1 MPPYASG
8 MELLLRTTAF
18 LHPIRDGDGPVTAQQ
33 IRAELARQLGFDPEA
48 EIILP
53 STGVPVAVEVAL
65 ADNGSPYL
73 TLTVTD
79 DGPDDL
85 AQFERCMDVLRHA
98 RRSLA
103 LAAERATP
111 DWWDGASQSTG
122 HHRETTV
129 RPIEALV
136 GDERALESNS
146 ASVFA
151 LVVRVPEA
159 LREQWEPHAHASFAL
174 LANARP
180 HNLAEKLRLVFRVTP
195 DEPTIALVAAPRT
208 SSAHVDE
215 SEFAQLVR
223 AFFEDY
229 LPERLPQRRG
239 RLAPVNGVARSV
251 PLDLRQRPLALRIS
265 AALLLTLALSSWLV
279 PIELPWLVVGWI
291 GWTTAIAVPLLISR
305 DLKRSLTSV
314 AGVASTF
321 LGLMVCFGLL
331 YGVIYHSGT
340 DINLP
345 WFASGSSPRL
355 GEVFMLSLGLAVSA
369 GTTDVALEGLA
380 RFVAFVEVLLFFGTV
395 AAVVGALGRRWL
407 FDREIH
413 ITGETPIT
421 GLEDDRA

>member
-1 MPPYASG
+1 

-18 LHPIRDGDGPVTAQQ
+18 RHPIRDGDGPVTAQQ

-48 EIILP
+48 EIVLP

-65 ADNGSPYL
+65 TDNGSPYV

-85 AQFERCMDVLRHA
+85 AHFERCVAALRYA

-103 LAAERATP
+103 LAAERANP

-122 HHRETTV
+122 HPRETAV
-129 RPIEALV
+129 GPIDALV
-136 GDERALESNS
+136 GERKLESNS

-151 LVVRVPEA
+151 LVVRVPDV

-180 HNLAEKLRLVFRVTP
+180 RHLAEKLRLVFRVTP
-195 DEPTIALVAAPRT
+195 DEPTVALVAAPRT

-239 RLAPVNGVARSV
+239 RLAPVSGVARSV
-251 PLDLRQRPLALRIS
+251 PLDLRQRPQALRIS

-279 PIELPWLVVGWI
+279 PIELQWLIVGWI
-291 GWTTAIAVPLLISR
+291 GWTTAIAVPMLMSR

-340 DINLP
+340 DISLP
-345 WFASGSSPRL
+345 WVASGSSPRL
-355 GEVFMLSLGLAVSA
+355 GEMFMLSLGLAVSA

-395 AAVVGALGRRWL
+395 AAVIGALGRRWL